1 MVLSS
6 ACQDVIRAMIF
17 MSEQPGMTQVKNITK
32 ELDLPYHFL
41 SKNMQ
46 IVSKAGLVDAKRGI
60 DGGVKLAKNPSE
72 IKVIDIIKAVDG
84 DKYFDKCILGMGDCD
99 CENQCSLH
107 EEWAKRRG
115 ELIEIF
121 SAMSLADISK
131 DIKSHKIKRI

>member
-46 IVSKAGLVDAKRGI
+46 IVSKVGLVDAKRGI

-72 IKVIDIIKAVDG
+72 IKIIDIIKAVDG